1 MQVSTRLQGRSTIA
15 ANDGITMLQVQSSDA
30 VSWTHDAAKPAA
42 ADASLTTLL
51 QQASSLETVA
61 HAEATPASTKQ

>member
-1 MQVSTRLQGRSTIA
+1 
-15 ANDGITMLQVQSSDA
+15 MLQVQSSDA